1 LKPIVIDH
9 TEAENV
15 AIVSGMAIPELNSIV
30 HCVSQVANEGIGFR
44 CDGLAV
50 DDVGAFFRPL
60 GFCLYVLL
68 IRSVYAVFVGC
79 SVKLVCVEI
88 KDLLC

>member
-30 HCVSQVANEGIGFR
+30 HCVSQVADEGIGFR

-50 DDVGAFFRPL
+50 DDVCAFF
-60 GFCLYVLL
+60 
-68 IRSVYAVFVGC
+68 
-79 SVKLVCVEI
+79 
-88 KDLLC
+88 